1 MASDK
6 LDRELLARRRL
17 RRAREPR
24 VIASWTNAGY
34 RATALSHAMHEQFLG
49 QFRSS
54 GTTRK
59 SLEGSLLNAIVGLV
73 QSSDLLVVIGWN
85 VDEEPALLLQSDAL
99 DQSEAFLRAI
109 YPDGFVAASHPF
121 TRALIVDFDEY
132 DVETDEVVFS
142 QS

>member
-1 MASDK
+1 
-6 LDRELLARRRL
+6 
-17 RRAREPR
+17 
-24 VIASWTNAGY
+24 
-34 RATALSHAMHEQFLG
+34 MHEQFLG